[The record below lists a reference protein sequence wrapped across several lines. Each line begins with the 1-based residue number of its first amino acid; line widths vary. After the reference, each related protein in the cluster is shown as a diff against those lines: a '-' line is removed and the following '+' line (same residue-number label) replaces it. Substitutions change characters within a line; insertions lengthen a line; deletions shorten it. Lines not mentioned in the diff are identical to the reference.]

1 MKENK
6 PSIDELLEKLHETQ
20 YRYALAYI
28 RYLNLEPELL
38 KDVLELRSKIGIFTS
53 DITKY
58 YIEGTHLALS
68 NDIPMVNKALYKTLK
83 SHKTH
88 SIK

>member
-6 PSIDELLEKLHETQ
+6 PSNDELLGKLHETQ

-38 KDVLELRSKIGIFTS
+38 KDVLDLRAKIGIFTS

-68 NDIPMVNKALYKTLK
+68 NDIPEYCKIDKNQ
-83 SHKTH
+83 
-88 SIK
+88 

>member
-58 YIEGTHLALS
+58 YIEGTHLALE
-68 NDIPMVNKALYKTLK
+68 KTLK
-83 SHKTH
+83 TH
-88 SIK
+88 DKSSFNFK

>member
-6 PSIDELLEKLHETQ
+6 PSIDEILEKLHETQ

-38 KDVLELRSKIGIFTS
+38 KDVLELRAKIGIFTS

-58 YIEGTHLALS
+58 YIEGTHLALE
-68 NDIPMVNKALYKTLK
+68 KTLK
-83 SHKTH
+83 TH
-88 SIK
+88 VENSFNFK